1 MMGLIGRKVG
11 MTQIFDEKG
20 EAIPVTVI
28 EAGPCTVSEVRNAE
42 RNGYQAIQLGFGTN
56 LESRFSRPVLGQF
69 KKRNLPP
76 ARHLREFRV
85 ADLAGVEP
93 GQTLTV
99 AMFEKETARMSAVK
113 EANVEPIPGYRLLEQ
128 LGRGGFGEVW
138 KCEAPGGLLKAVKF
152 VAGHASHGPTAGK
165 QPGSIG
171 SSAYPSRVLKGK
183 RLPGRMGGVNLRI
196 KNLEVIG
203 VNPEQNVLLVRGAVP
218 GPTNGIVFVEKRE
231 A

>member
-1 MMGLIGRKVG
+1 MMGLIGKKVG

-28 EAGPCTVSEVRNAE
+28 EAGPCTVAEVRTKE
-42 RNGYQAIQLGFGTN
+42 RHGYAAVQLGFGTN
-56 LESRFSRPVLGQF
+56 QEKRFTRPVLGQF

-76 ARHLREFRV
+76 ARHLHEFRI
-85 ADLAGVEP
+85 ADTAGLEP

-99 AMFEKETARMSAVK
+99 SIFEKGTYVDVRGVTK
-113 EANVEPIPGYRLLEQ
+113 
-128 LGRGGFGEVW
+128 GRGFAGVV
-138 KCEAPGGLLKAVKF
+138 KRHKF

-183 RLPGRMGGVNLRI
+183 RLPGRMGGVNLTI

-203 VNPEQNVLLVRGAVP
+203 SDAEQNVLLVRGAIP
-218 GPTNGIVFVEKRE
+218 GPVNGLVFVLKRE